1 VRRALAVVLAL
12 GAMAAVYMPVCGL
25 VFGCGCRIF
34 FLGGSDHCNMHAPHP
49 PHCPLCTGSPIHGLA
64 FGLVLW
70 AALFVPLD
78 LLIRRRARRS
88 I

>member
-1 VRRALAVVLAL
+1 
-12 GAMAAVYMPVCGL
+12 MPVCDL
-25 VFGCGCRIF
+25 VFGCGCRVF

-49 PHCPLCTGSPIHGLA
+49 PHCPLCAGSPLYGLA

-70 AALFVPLD
+70 AAFFVPLD
-78 LLIRRRARRS
+78 FLIRRRRAPS